1 MDIKIGT
8 TPIAYKGNDQRK
20 SDRPTLGKVLS
31 EHADGMALGGGA
43 SMATFTTI
51 NQSTKVVNGTMKVL
65 QNAKGVKAANY
76 ENLIKVLGRIAPKLA
91 KNPWITKVAG
101 GCATV
106 MAIPTVVGSIASIA
120 NACGYIE
127 NPNNAA

>member
-8 TPIAYKGNDQRK
+8 TPIAYKGNEQRK
-20 SDRPTLGKVLS
+20 SDRTTLGKVLS
-31 EHADGMALGGGA
+31 DHADGMALGGGA
-43 SMATFTTI
+43 GMATFGTI
-51 NQSTKVVNGTMKVL
+51 NQSTKVVNGVTKAL
-65 QNAKGVKAANY
+65 QSAKGVKTANY
-76 ENLIKVLGRIAPKLA
+76 ENLIKVLGKIAPKLA

-106 MAIPTVVGSIASIA
+106 MAVPTVVGSIASIA

-127 NPNNAA
+127 NQNSVA